1 MSIDGSRLAGALIW
15 PGGLGL
21 LGAIL
26 GSFIATLVIRWP
38 EGRSVMRGRSQCD
51 ACGTALRARDLVPL
65 ASAALARGRCR
76 ACGAAIDPKHWQI
89 ELAALWIGAV
99 AGFAVP
105 GPIGVAGAVFGWL
118 LLTLAALDIAAFWL
132 PDRLTGTLAAAGV
145 ATGVLGVAPG
155 MEDRLIGGVAGFVA
169 LWAIGA
175 AYRVLRGREGLGG
188 GDPKLLGAIGLW
200 LGWAML
206 PAVLLL
212 AALTGLALV
221 LAGMVQG
228 RAARLDDKAP
238 FGALLAI
245 AAYPAWLFLLGWR
258 P

>member
-1 MSIDGSRLAGALIW
+1 MAELLFW
-15 PGGLGL
+15 PIGLGI

-38 EGRSVMRGRSQCD
+38 QGRSVMAGRSHCD
-51 ACGTALRARDLVPL
+51 ACDVALGARDLVPL
-65 ASAALARGRCR
+65 VSATLARGRCR
-76 ACGAAIDPKHWQI
+76 ACGARIDARHWQI
-89 ELAALWIGAV
+89 ELAALGIGAV
-99 AGFAVP
+99 AGIVMP
-105 GPIGVAGAVFGWL
+105 GPIGLAGAVFGWL
-118 LLTLAALDIAAFWL
+118 LLALAALDVTEFWL
-132 PDRLTGTLAAAGV
+132 PDRLTGTLALAGL
-145 ATGVLGVAPG
+145 ATGLLGVEPG
-155 MEDRLIGGVAGFVA
+155 LRDRVIGGVAGFGA

-175 AYRVLRGREGLGG
+175 GYKMLRGREGLGG

-221 LAGMVQG
+221 GIGMVLG
-228 RAARLDDKAP
+228 RRMTLADRVP

-245 AAYPAWLFLLGWR
+245 AAYPAWLFLLGFPR
-258 P
+258 